1 MVRMNEN
8 AGKSGSPHETH
19 AAAGMKAGHQMKI
32 MLLSNLVTYTY
43 NFRLE
48 IIQAF
53 IEEGHK
59 VVVVAEDDNEWQRK
73 ELAAMGV
80 AFHDVPFQGKGKS
93 IKQDMGLVRRYRSII
108 RRERP
113 DTVFSFTIKPN
124 LYGGF
129 VCRCLKVP
137 YIPMITGLGELEK
150 PGKLQKLLVM
160 MHKTVM
166 PRASRIFFQNQ
177 ASIDFFHDKGI
188 RFRRQ
193 ELLPGSGINLD
204 KFKYLDYPSE
214 LGGLNF
220 AFIGRLTEAK
230 GIEQYLDCA
239 ERIKK
244 RGAVNARFFI
254 AGKCDEEYGARVR
267 RLNEAGIVRYEGL
280 LDDTRALLAK
290 IHCIVLPT
298 FHPEGISN
306 VLLEAAATGRPAIC
320 TSRPGCREVVRAGV
334 NGLYCEAHDS
344 DALEKVILE
353 FCAMSEGAHR
363 KMGLEGRRIAET
375 AFDRSVVVGYYLN
388 ALNEISG
395 MRDA

>member
-1 MVRMNEN
+1 MNEN
-8 AGKSGSPHETH
+8 VGKGGSPHETD
-19 AAAGMKAGHQMKI
+19 AAVDREAGHQMKI

-53 IEEGHK
+53 LGEGHK
-59 VVVVAEDDNEWQRK
+59 VVVVADDDNEWQRK

-80 AFHDVPFQGKGKS
+80 AFHDVPFHGKGKS
-93 IKQDMGLVRRYRSII
+93 IRQDIGLVRRYRSII
-108 RRERP
+108 KRERP
-113 DTVFSFTIKPN
+113 DIVFSFTIKPN

-129 VCRCLKVP
+129 VCRRLKVP

-150 PGKLQKLLVM
+150 PGRLQKLLVM
-160 MHKTVM
+160 MHKAVM
-166 PRASRIFFQNQ
+166 PWASCIFFQNQ
-177 ASIDFFHDKGI
+177 PSIDFFKGKGI

-204 KFKYLDYPSE
+204 KFRYLDYPSE
-214 LGGLNF
+214 SGGLNF
-220 AFIGRLTEAK
+220 AFIGRLTKAK

-239 ERIKK
+239 ERIRR
-244 RGAVNARFFI
+244 RGLNAAFFI
-254 AGKCDEEYGARVR
+254 AGKCDEEYEAKVR

-334 NGLYCEAHDS
+334 NGLHCEAHDS

-353 FCAMSEGAHR
+353 FCAMPEETHR

-375 AFDRSVVVGYYLN
+375 AFDRSVVVESYLN
-388 ALNEISG
+388 ALHEISG
-395 MRDA
+395 MQDA